1 MCQWKFFVFT
11 YSANTSARI
20 AFIAAVMSLVAACVR
35 SVRVSNGASRLC
47 KSSMVFFELGLFI
60 VMLHRLPAFPF
71 CLVTRAVGYPPYR
84 LGVAVELASRAQAVG
99 DLITPDGFLHL
110 RTK

>member
-35 SVRVSNGASRLC
+35 SVRVSSGASRLC

-60 VMLHRLPAFPF
+60 VMLHRLHAFLIRISNPPLQQPLYRQDTRF
-71 CLVTRAVGYPPYR
+71 RVTHGAQ
-84 LGVAVELASRAQAVG
+84 SR
-99 DLITPDGFLHL
+99 
-110 RTK
+110 